1 MKMELKFNKY
11 LVIVDIAGYSLVG
24 YIKCSVLC
32 TQAKRS
38 MNMDMNTVLW
48 NNHSQLENSWITQ
61 LFHIFVS
68 VFSAKMCNFVSTSKS
83 VFLYSPVAICKT
95 QTRCMQTFLV
105 CYSLAASIHLNIF
118 QANTT
123 TIVGIL
129 EYKEW
134 KLFKIIRVKLD
145 LSFK

>member
-1 MKMELKFNKY
+1 MNFKVSEKTQFNVAHWHVYDSNHNGQEHDYINLWKWNWSPQKCNKY

-32 TQAKRS
+32 TQAKCS

-48 NNHSQLENSWITQ
+48 NNRSQLENSWITQ
-61 LFHIFVS
+61 LFHVFVS

-95 QTRCMQTFLV
+95 QTRCM
-105 CYSLAASIHLNIF
+105 
-118 QANTT
+118 
-123 TIVGIL
+123 
-129 EYKEW
+129 
-134 KLFKIIRVKLD
+134 
-145 LSFK
+145 